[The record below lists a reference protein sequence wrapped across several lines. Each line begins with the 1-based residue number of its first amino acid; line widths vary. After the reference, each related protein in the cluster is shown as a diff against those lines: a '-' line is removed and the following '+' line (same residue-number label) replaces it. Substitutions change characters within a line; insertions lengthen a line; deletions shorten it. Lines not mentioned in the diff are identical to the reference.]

1 MEYKGQTIQA
11 PLRCP
16 KSLKEVNNL
25 DLPEVVS
32 GFPSPYPI
40 GINVRV
46 GLSPFDYM
54 RYMSS

>member
-54 RYMSS
+54 LYV

>member
-25 DLPEVVS
+25 NLLEVVS

-46 GLSPFDYM
+46 GLSLFDYVL
-54 RYMSS
+54 YV